1 MPPRQSRPP
10 STDTLL
16 PPILNLL
23 QPPTPNPYSAHQ
35 KALTTTARIAQSAP
49 NVAVEILF
57 ATARELLKLGEAG
70 SGVELG
76 CRMISI
82 MGDAELKV
90 EDKSR
95 GETSSAIT
103 SQSRRLQES

>member
-10 STDTLL
+10 STDNLL
-16 PPILNLL
+16 PPILELL
-23 QPPTPNPYSAHQ
+23 KPPSPNPYSAHQ
-35 KALTTTARIAQSAP
+35 KALTTTARIAHSAP

-76 CRMISI
+76 CRMIAI
-82 MGDAELKV
+82 LGDAAVKV
-90 EDKSR
+90 DDKAR
-95 GETSSAIT
+95 GG
-103 SQSRRLQES
+103 